1 MSEIKNLISIMNK
14 LRNKETGCP
23 WDLKQT
29 HKTLKPYLLEE
40 AYEVI
45 DAIEEEGDDNLKN
58 ELGDLLLQIV
68 FHSQIANEE
77 NRFDF
82 EDVAKAISE
91 KLITRHPHIFDENFN
106 KDNITADEVKSN
118 WELLKKE
125 KEGKKR
131 ILDGIPKNFNA
142 LLRSLR
148 IQEKVASVGFE
159 WPDTSGVVDK
169 LKEEIIE
176 LTQGIENNDIENIEE
191 EIGDLFFVLVNLSK
205 KFNLNPE
212 DALQKSSNKFIKRFN
227 FVEKTVEDNGEK
239 VQDKSLEELDLIW
252 DKAKKELKI

>member
-1 MSEIKNLISIMNK
+1 MSEINELLSIMNK
-14 LRNKETGCP
+14 LRNKENGCP

-45 DAIEEEGDDNLKN
+45 DAIEEEDDENFKK

-68 FHSQIANEE
+68 FHSQLAKEE
-77 NRFDF
+77 NRFNF
-82 EDVAKAISE
+82 EDVAKSISD
-91 KLITRHPHIFDENFN
+91 KLIRRHPHIFDENFSN
-106 KDNITADEVKSN
+106 KNISAEEVKKN

-159 WPDTSGVVDK
+159 WPDSNGTLEK
-169 LKEEIIE
+169 LKEEIEE
-176 LTQGIENNDIENIEE
+176 LTQGINNKDIENIEE
-191 EIGDLFFVLVNLSK
+191 EIGDVFFVLVNLSK
-205 KFNLNPE
+205 RFDINPE

-227 FVEKTVEDNGEK
+227 YIEEKVESNGEK
-239 VQDKSLEELDLIW
+239 VQDKSLEELDKIW
-252 DKAKKELKI
+252 DEAKRKL

>member
-1 MSEIKNLISIMNK
+1 MSEINELLSIMNK
-14 LRNKETGCP
+14 LRNKKNGCP
-23 WDLKQT
+23 WDLKQS
-29 HKTLKPYLLEE
+29 HKSLKPYLLEE

-45 DAIEEEGDDNLKN
+45 DAIEEEDDENLKK

-68 FHSQIANEE
+68 FHSQLAKEE
-77 NRFDF
+77 NRFNF
-82 EDVAKAISE
+82 EDVAKAISD
-91 KLITRHPHIFDENFN
+91 KLIIRHPHIFDENFAN
-106 KDNITADEVKSN
+106 KDISAEEVKKN

-159 WPDTSGVVDK
+159 WPDYNGTLEK
-169 LKEEIIE
+169 LKEEIEE
-176 LTQGIENNDIENIEE
+176 LTQGIKNKDIENIEE
-191 EIGDLFFVLVNLSK
+191 EIGDVFFVLVNLSK
-205 KFNLNPE
+205 RFNINPE

-227 FVEKTVEDNGEK
+227 YIEEKVESCGEK
-239 VQDKSLEELDLIW
+239 VQDKSLEELDIIW
-252 DKAKKELKI
+252 DEAKRNV

>member
-1 MSEIKNLISIMNK
+1 MSSEINK
-14 LRNKETGCP
+14 LLDIMTTLRDKENGCP

-45 DAIEEEGDDNLKN
+45 DAIEDGDDTELKK

-68 FHSQIANEE
+68 FHSQIAEE
-77 NRFDF
+77 KNRFNF
-82 EDVAKAISE
+82 EDVAKSISE
-91 KLITRHPHIFDENFN
+91 KLILRHPHIFDENIKN
-106 KDNITADEVKSN
+106 KKITADEVKTN

-148 IQEKVASVGFE
+148 IQEKAASVGFE
-159 WPDTSGVVDK
+159 WPDTKGVIDK
-169 LKEEIIE
+169 LKEEVNE
-176 LTQGIENNDIENIEE
+176 LLVGIKNDDLPNIEE
-191 EIGDLFFVLVNLSK
+191 EIGDVFFVLVKLAN
-205 KFNLNPE
+205 KFNINPE
-212 DALQKSSNKFIKRFN
+212 DALHKTSNKFIKRFN
-227 FVEKTVEDNGEK
+227 YIEEKVEGNGEK
-239 VQDKSLEELDLIW
+239 VQDKTLEELDIYW
-252 DKAKKELKI
+252 NEAKRQK